1 MSSRKRNWIQDTT
14 MFRGVFLRDGQHV
27 MYSGPYDTYAKAKAS
42 VTHWI
47 KAGGLG
53 EYLRRN
59 GHVDM
64 ATPEWQKV
72 GD

>member
-14 MFRGVFLRDGQHV
+14 MFRGVLLRHGQV
-27 MYSGPYDTYAKAKAS
+27 FQYSGPYDTYAKAKAS

-47 KAGGLG
+47 KAGGYG
-53 EYLRRN
+53 EDNRRA
-59 GHVDM
+59 GHVEM
-64 ATPEWQKV
+64 AVPEWQKI